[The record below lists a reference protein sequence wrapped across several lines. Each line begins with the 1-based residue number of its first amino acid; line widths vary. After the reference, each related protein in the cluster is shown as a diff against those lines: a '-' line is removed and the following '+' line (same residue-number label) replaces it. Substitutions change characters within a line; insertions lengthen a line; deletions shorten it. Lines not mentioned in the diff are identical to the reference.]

1 MHLRRAVRA
10 AIAFGLLWI
19 AAPTAAHHAGSI
31 LYDSTKP
38 IALTGTIATI
48 EWRYPHAG
56 FTLEVKDARG
66 QVATWE
72 FVLEGPN
79 NLLRRGWTRTS
90 LTVGDVVTV
99 KGFRA
104 KDRPRE
110 ARATDMTLSDGRPL
124 VWSVPPAGR

>member
-1 MHLRRAVRA
+1 MPLQRTARA
-10 AIAFGLLWI
+10 AIACGLLWA

-38 IALTGTIATI
+38 LTLTGTIVKV

-56 FTLEVKDARG
+56 FTLDVTDARG

-79 NLLRRGWTRTS
+79 NALRRGWPRTS
-90 LTVGDVVTV
+90 LKVGDVVTV
-99 KGFRA
+99 KGFPA
-104 KDRPRE
+104 KGRPLE
-110 ARATDMTLSDGRPL
+110 ARATEMTLSDGRPL
-124 VWSVPPAGR
+124 VSAVRPAVR